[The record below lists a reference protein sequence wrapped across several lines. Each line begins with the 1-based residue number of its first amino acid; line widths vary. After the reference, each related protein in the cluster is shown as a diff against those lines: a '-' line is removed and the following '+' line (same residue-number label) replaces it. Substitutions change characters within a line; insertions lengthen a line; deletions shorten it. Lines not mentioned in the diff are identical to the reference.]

1 MDDQFSCRGI
11 ITPTLKKQDKV
22 LACLKHIYKD
32 TGMSNLQKTDL
43 TASSQEPGALALI
56 DRAVDAAKE
65 AAHACHNEEARECFE
80 FALALLRESW
90 IAESGQKARGAEG
103 VIADVKWGLRLI
115 AAVIEKAEQGR

>member
-1 MDDQFSCRGI
+1 
-11 ITPTLKKQDKV
+11 
-22 LACLKHIYKD
+22 
-32 TGMSNLQKTDL
+32 MSNLSTSDL

-65 AAHACHNEEARECFE
+65 AAHACRNEAARECFE

-90 IAESGQKARGAEG
+90 IAESGQTPRGAEK

-115 AAVIEKAEQGR
+115 EAVFEKAEAGR

>member
-1 MDDQFSCRGI
+1 
-11 ITPTLKKQDKV
+11 
-22 LACLKHIYKD
+22 
-32 TGMSNLQKTDL
+32 MSNLSTSDL

-65 AAHACHNEEARECFE
+65 AAHACRNDAARECFE

-90 IAESGQKARGAEG
+90 IAESGQTPRGAEK

-115 AAVIEKAEQGR
+115 EAVFAQAEKGR